1 VSDVYVHSR
10 VLMDTVVSI
19 QVVGFGATPADR
31 EERTARVDR
40 AIGWFHAIES
50 SCNRF
55 DESSELS
62 QLSTR
67 IGSAIPVSPLL
78 FEAVRYALAV
88 AAETDGAFD
97 PTIGARMAARG
108 FNREYRSGQRV
119 ILGSY
124 DDEPVTF
131 RDVTLDSDE
140 HTITLLRPL
149 LLDLGAVVKGLAMD
163 LAARE
168 LQELGNFA
176 IDAGGDLC
184 LGGHNQSGE
193 PWSVGIRHPRM
204 PELLIARLQVTDCAV
219 CTSGDYERK
228 SAGDGDAHHLM
239 DPRTGGSASS
249 AVSATVVASSAMV
262 ADALGTAAF
271 VLGPDEGIE
280 LLERQGVQGLIVTP
294 SLEHFTTTGFSA
306 LTTLAAVS
314 A

>member
-1 VSDVYVHSR
+1 MSDVYVHSG

-19 QVVGFGATPADR
+19 QVVGHGATPADR
-31 EERTARVDR
+31 EERAARVDR
-40 AIGWFHAIES
+40 AIGWFQAIEA

-55 DESSELS
+55 DPTSELS

-88 AAETDGAFD
+88 ATETDGAFD

-108 FNREYRSGQRV
+108 FNREYRTGQRV
-119 ILGSY
+119 TQLSDG
-124 DDEPVTF
+124 DEPVSY
-131 RDVTLDSDE
+131 RDVRLDSDE
-140 HTITLLRPL
+140 HTITLSRPL
-149 LLDLGAVVKGLAMD
+149 LLDLGAVVKGLAID

-168 LQELGNFA
+168 LQEFGNFA
-176 IDAGGDLC
+176 IDAGGDLY
-184 LGGHNQSGE
+184 LGGHNQAAE

-204 PELLIARLQVTDCAV
+204 PEMLMAQLQVTDCAV

-239 DPRTGGSASS
+239 DPRTGGSARS

-271 VLGPDEGIE
+271 VLGPDAGIE

-294 SLEHFTTTGFSA
+294 SLEHFATSGFSA
-306 LTTLAAVS
+306 LCTHAAVS